1 MVLDSPYPS
10 RISNDLVGI
19 SQCGQGSKLLGVGDT
34 LVGKTLK
41 RFRVERIMKVH
52 TL

>member
-19 SQCGQGSKLLGVGDT
+19 SQCGGYSGW
-34 LVGKTLK
+34 KTLK
-41 RFRVERIMKVH
+41 RFRLERIMKVYV
-52 TL
+52 L